1 MKTQIKKIL
10 HLALLTLW
18 LIPVLCQAQGI
29 ELTTGGSIAC
39 TATATIE
46 INNGSF
52 INNGTYT
59 KGTETFTMSGATTP
73 RSISGISLSDF
84 YNLTLTNTGGVSI
97 AYNAK
102 VTVSN
107 TLTNTAGNTGL
118 ILKSTASGTAS
129 LIESTPN
136 VSATVERYITG
147 AAEAWHLLSSPV
159 ASQAISGDFTPA
171 GTYTGGFGY
180 DFYAWNE
187 PSQTWL
193 NQKVGANDITSFIP
207 GKGYL
212 VAYQAANPT
221 KSFAGALN
229 TGSYNFPMTVSATGT
244 YEHSNLAGN
253 PYPSSIDWKA
263 ASGLDK
269 TKVVVESGGGHNLYI
284 WNQTANN
291 YGVYNDINSG
301 DNGTNSVTRYIPPM
315 QGFFVVASAAGNLVM
330 DNGARVHST
339 QAFLKSDNDNGFRL
353 LVNAPDENGSDEI
366 LLDFGHATSTGGAEK
381 WNSFVPTAPGLY
393 SPKDGNNFSIS
404 FLSSV
409 SDNPVVP
416 VNFKAGAN
424 GSYSLN
430 ALFNSSAFATANL
443 EDKQTGIIYDLRL
456 NPLYTF
462 DATTADDENRFNLH
476 FTTVGINETE
486 AEAAPLI
493 YSYEKTVYIS
503 SKVTSDA
510 EVFVR
515 NITGQL
521 LKKTSISGTT
531 SAIELSALPVGV
543 YVVSVAD
550 AQGIYSAKVI
560 LK

>member
-1 MKTQIKKIL
+1 MPL
-10 HLALLTLW
+10 LASS
-18 LIPVLCQAQGI
+18 QGI

-59 KGTETFTMSGATTP
+59 KGEETVTMSGANTP
-73 RSISGISLSDF
+73 RSISGTSLSDF

-107 TLTNTAGNTGL
+107 TLTNTVGNAGL
-118 ILKSTASGTAS
+118 VLKSSATGTAS
-129 LIESTPN
+129 LIESTG
-136 VSATVERYITG
+136 SIGATVERYITG
-147 AAEAWHLLSSPV
+147 SSYDWHLLASPV
-159 ASQAISGDFTPA
+159 AAQAISGDFVPTLS
-171 GTYTGGFGY
+171 GY
-180 DFYAWNE
+180 DFYAWDE

-193 NQKVGANDITSFIP
+193 NQKVGTNNITSFIP

-212 VAYQAANPT
+212 VAYQATNPT
-221 KSFAGALN
+221 KLFVGTLN

-253 PYPSSIDWKA
+253 PYPSSIDWKS
-263 ASGLDK
+263 SGIDK
-269 TKVVVESGGGHNLYI
+269 SKVVVESGEGHNLYI
-284 WNQTANN
+284 WNETANN
-291 YGVYNDINSG
+291 YGAYNDASG
-301 DNGTNSVTRYIPPM
+301 TDAGTNNVSRYIPPM
-315 QGFFVVASAAGNLVM
+315 QGFFVVASAEGNLEIG
-330 DNGARVHST
+330 NTARKHST
-339 QAFLKSDNDNGFRL
+339 QSFLKSTEESFRL
-353 LVNAPDENGSDEI
+353 SVTAPDNYGSDEV
-366 LLDFGHATSTGGAEK
+366 LLDFGHTSSTGGSEK
-381 WNSFVPTAPGLY
+381 WESFIPTAPGIY
-393 SPKDGNNFSIS
+393 TPKEGNNYSIS
-404 FLSSV
+404 FLTLV

-416 VNFKAGAN
+416 ISFKAGVN

-443 EDKQTGIIYDLRL
+443 EDNQTGIIYDLRL

-486 AEAAPLI
+486 AEVAPLI
-493 YSYEKTVYIS
+493 YAYEKTVYIS
-503 SKVTSDA
+503 NNGISAAT
-510 EVFVR
+510 VFIR
-515 NITGQL
+515 NLTGQL
-521 LKKTSISGTT
+521 VKKTNLSGST
-531 SAIELSALPVGV
+531 SAIELSALPSGV
-543 YVVSVAD
+543 YVVSVETND
-550 AQGIYSAKVI
+550 GVYSRKVI

>member
-10 HLALLTLW
+10 HLALLALW

-39 TATATIE
+39 TASATIE

-59 KGTETFTMSGATTP
+59 KGSETVTFSGNTAKT
-73 RSISGISLSDF
+73 ISGTSVSDF
-84 YNLTLTNTGGVSI
+84 YNLTLTNSGGISI
-97 AYNAK
+97 TENAK
-102 VTVSN
+102 VTVSH
-107 TLTNTAGNTGL
+107 TLANSVGDAGL
-118 ILKSTASGTAS
+118 VLKSTASGTAS
-129 LIESTPN
+129 LIESTA
-136 VSATVERYITG
+136 SIGATVERYFTG

-180 DFYAWNE
+180 DFYAWAE

-193 NQKVGANDITSFIP
+193 NQKEPANSSIFTSFIP

-212 VAYQAANPT
+212 VAYQAANPI
-221 KSFAGALN
+221 KSFAGDLN

-263 ASGLDK
+263 ATGLNK
-269 TKVVVESGGGHNLYI
+269 ENVVVESGGGHNLYI

-291 YGVYNDINSG
+291 YGAYNDNNSG

-315 QGFFVVASAAGNLVM
+315 QGFFVVASAAGNLVI
-330 DNGARVHST
+330 DNAAREHSA
-339 QAFLKSDNDNGFRL
+339 QSFLKSAEESFRL
-353 LVNAPDENGSDEI
+353 SVTAPVNYGSDEV
-366 LLDFGHATSTGGAEK
+366 LLDFGHPSSAGGAEK
-381 WNSFVPTAPGLY
+381 WESFIPTAPGIY
-393 SPKDGNNFSIS
+393 TPKDGNNFSIS
-404 FLSSV
+404 FLTSV

-430 ALFNSSAFATANL
+430 ALFNSSAFTTANL

-462 DATTADDENRFNLH
+462 DAFTADDENRFNLH

-493 YSYEKTVYIS
+493 YAYEKTVYIS
-503 SKVTSDA
+503 TKVTSGA

-521 LKKTSISGTT
+521 IKKTSISGTT

-543 YVVSVAD
+543 YVVNVAD